1 MDEQL
6 KQRLIGAAV
15 VISLGVIF
23 LPMVLDGGRHA
34 EYEKIRIE
42 IPAEPE
48 VDYSSSIAPLTPP
61 EVEISRIERIQP
73 EFDEIDLQGQ
83 APILDDELKEII
95 KPIEEPEEVVS
106 SKGVDL
112 REKKTITPPELK
124 EEPQLATASKPEP
137 RDEGPKA
144 APVKPAKVASVPL
157 PAPSVVSAW
166 VVQVGSFSSRDSA
179 IGLRDRIRKQGF
191 SAFVESFDKNGN
203 ASHRVRIGPE
213 TSRTRA
219 EQTLARLKQ
228 KMKLEGIVV
237 TYP

>member
-23 LPMVLDGGRHA
+23 LPMILDGGRHA
-34 EYEKIRIE
+34 EYDKIRIE
-42 IPAEPE
+42 IPAKPE

-61 EVEISRIERIQP
+61 EVHIPRVERVQP
-73 EFDEIDLQGQ
+73 EFDEIDIQGQ

-95 KPIEEPEEVVS
+95 KPIEEPDEVVS

-112 REKKTITPPELK
+112 RKETKVKPPAKQQQPEAK
-124 EEPQLATASKPEP
+124 VASKPAPAKE
-137 RDEGPKA
+137 
-144 APVKPAKVASVPL
+144 PVKTTPAKPASVASVPL

-179 IGLRDRIRKQGF
+179 VTLRDKIRKQGF
-191 SAFVESFDKNGN
+191 SAFVESFDKNGK

-213 TSRTRA
+213 TSRDRA
-219 EQTLARLKQ
+219 EKTLARLKK
-228 KMKLEGIVV
+228 KMQLGGIVV